1 MNKTVFALPVSV
13 EQIAAVIK
21 QMGPDDRQRLL
32 DLVPE
37 LREAAAEPASRT
49 EEEARKVIEE
59 LRQEV
64 LEALEGKP
72 LSPSE
77 PFLGDLTLEQ
87 YLELSDEERT
97 RLWEQWAER
106 SIEDFEELDVRSD
119 AMPAR

>member
-37 LREAAAEPASRT
+37 LREAAAEPVSRT